1 MPTRSPLNASAS
13 RGLRARNAPR
23 GEQHPLAP
31 HERVTRAAAAAGR
44 VLIDR
49 HGRYGGAPA
58 AHFKTLLR
66 ALQRGLAAGDTTVV
80 LSGAKLNVVVLALQ
94 KAIWVEEEVL
104 PRDLHAFSA
113 LNDRTHTPDQRLRV
127 VAERLLAR
135 PDRHREGRSAS
146 YPVRRIVAEYRA
158 LTGQGDGDTS
168 SYVSRKRSG
177 LARRSQRFEPLALPL
192 SRSDAVQAIRSFH
205 AFPSRRAAA
214 AFIRAAILALP
225 ASQRPRLPA
234 ARG

>member
-1 MPTRSPLNASAS
+1 MPTRSSVNVPAP
-13 RGLRARNAPR
+13 RGLRARKTPR
-23 GEQHPLAP
+23 GGHEALAP

-66 ALQRGLAAGDTTVV
+66 ALQRRLAAGDTTVV

-94 KAIWVEEEVL
+94 KAVWVEEEVL
-104 PRDLHAFSA
+104 PRDLYAFSA
-113 LNDRTHTPDQRLRV
+113 LNDRTRTSDQRLRV

-135 PDRHREGRSAS
+135 PDRRREGRSVS

-168 SYVSRKRSG
+168 SYVSRRQSG
-177 LARRSQRFEPLALPL
+177 LARQGERFEPIALPL
-192 SRSDAVQAIRSFH
+192 SRSDAVRAIRSFH
-205 AFPSRRAAA
+205 RFPSHRAAA

-234 ARG
+234 AL